1 MSAEKKKNRN
11 DSVDC
16 KKVAKMDGEGQQTP
30 DGLLLDG
37 NSPEVWSRRQ
47 NILSLCKQN
56 SQGGPGKEH
65 LGHVKQ
71 DRRRAM
77 RGRRACPYQRVGE
90 NTFIWRPSGTVRIR
104 DANGRKRE
112 QIREVSSPCEIRQGN
127 RGHRLVPSSLVG

>member
-1 MSAEKKKNRN
+1 MSAEKNRD

-37 NSPEVWSRRQ
+37 NSSEVWSGRP

-71 DRRRAM
+71 DRRKGM
-77 RGRRACPYQRVGE
+77 RGRRAK
-90 NTFIWRPSGTVRIR
+90 S
-104 DANGRKRE
+104 GRKHIYPE
-112 QIREVSSPCEIRQGN
+112 TQLHS
-127 RGHRLVPSSLVG
+127 